1 MRIGM
6 FYQIQIPKP
15 WTAESETQR
24 YWEMIEQVE
33 YAEEMGFESVWF
45 VEHHFR
51 AEWSHSSAPDVTL
64 AALSQRTSR
73 MRLGIAVVL
82 PPLHHPLDTAVRL
95 ATVDILSRGRVDLG
109 VGRSGYPYQMVPF
122 GTDLADASG
131 IVEETLEIIPRA
143 WTEDT
148 VSYQGRY
155 FQIPPRQVIPKP
167 VQRPHPPL
175 WQACTQEETFRK
187 AGQQGLGCITQ
198 ASVGPQRTEPL
209 IQIYRDAIREAV
221 PVGKFVHNQVS
232 GSTVAYCAEDRH
244 KAAARGAE
252 LIDWYRHQQRLRDA
266 IVWQDYD
273 LSKLP
278 DTYRWHYQ
286 RTLADAAR
294 QDDTSS
300 QDLIQQGGR
309 FCIGDP
315 DDCIRYL
322 EMYEAMGL
330 DEIMPLFQVGPISHG
345 EVMEALRLFGKYI
358 IPHFQPKAQGIV
370 G

>member
-51 AEWSHSSAPDVTL
+51 AEWSHSSAPDMTL

-109 VGRSGYPYQMVPF
+109 MGRSGYPYQMVPF

-198 ASVGPQRTEPL
+198 ASMGPQRTEPL
-209 IQIYRDAIREAV
+209 IQIYRDAIRDGCTS
-221 PVGKFVHNQVS
+221 GKV
-232 GSTVAYCAEDRH
+232 
-244 KAAARGAE
+244 
-252 LIDWYRHQQRLRDA
+252 
-266 IVWQDYD
+266 
-273 LSKLP
+273 
-278 DTYRWHYQ
+278 
-286 RTLADAAR
+286 R
-294 QDDTSS
+294 Q
-300 QDLIQQGGR
+300 
-309 FCIGDP
+309 
-315 DDCIRYL
+315 
-322 EMYEAMGL
+322 
-330 DEIMPLFQVGPISHG
+330 
-345 EVMEALRLFGKYI
+345 
-358 IPHFQPKAQGIV
+358 
-370 G
+370 